1 MRLLVLAMEGQV
13 EDGRI
18 VLLLLGGSFSL
29 FFLNIYCKWLAA
41 LCILCADLNPILN
54 EREASDEYK

>member
-1 MRLLVLAMEGQV
+1 MRLLVLVMEGQV

-29 FFLNIYCKWLAA
+29 FFFKIFIVNGSLRYVFYVQI
-41 LCILCADLNPILN
+41 
-54 EREASDEYK
+54 